1 VEERASGHHQSKSF
15 FTTRAPCWPARRLS
29 STDCAASA
37 TYVPSHSNLLLERAA
52 ATPLAAGAA
61 TRPASRH
68 LIMIRPPPRPL
79 WSACA
84 RCPGPGSSWGS
95 VQPVRALHI
104 SPMVAGGA
112 SRTAAAPGQP
122 LRRGACDDGGRSTV
136 INRQRAAFFL
146 RNWKRYAFVWL
157 RRWRTNAG
165 FDSKDPQLSDQVHKI
180 GCAFDPPQF
189 HNVNLEASA
198 QPASRQAP
206 FTEPSR
212 SGHAGTAARAT
223 TRSAFSCARSTA
235 R

>member
-122 LRRGACDDGGRSTV
+122 LRRGAATTAAALLLLIDRGQLFFSGTGNGMLSSGFEDGGRT
-136 INRQRAAFFL
+136 RGLTQRIHSSL
-146 RNWKRYAFVWL
+146 IRYTKLDVRL
-157 RRWRTNAG
+157 T
-165 FDSKDPQLSDQVHKI
+165 PLSFI
-180 GCAFDPPQF
+180 
-189 HNVNLEASA
+189 
-198 QPASRQAP
+198 
-206 FTEPSR
+206 T
-212 SGHAGTAARAT
+212 
-223 TRSAFSCARSTA
+223 
-235 R
+235 